1 MWSERWVGDIV
12 ELRLADFFF
21 WLEEK
26 EEEELS
32 TTLRGDADLDD
43 ILALILTTG
52 FYLNETMGDCELTR
66 LVNEFRIRFKA
77 NYAQLLDGKS
87 VYGYD

>member
-12 ELRLADFFF
+12 KLRLADFFF
-21 WLEEK
+21 WV
-26 EEEELS
+26 EEEVKPS
-32 TTLRGDADLDD
+32 TTPLRGDADRDD

-52 FYLNETMGDCELTR
+52 FYLEDTIGDCELTR

-77 NYAQLLDGKS
+77 NYAQLLDGKR
-87 VYGYD
+87 VW